1 MELLAKQ
8 LATAMPTLRAPRVWL
23 SVLNEAMERFEID
36 SPPHIAAF
44 LVQVA
49 HASKECRYLED
60 DLRYPAE
67 ALMRMWPQHF
77 PSLATAHP
85 YERNPEKL
93 ANFVYSNRLG
103 NGPPESCDGYR
114 YRGRGLIRIIGRAS
128 YASAGA
134 ALEVDLERQPET
146 LLEPR
151 NAAMSAAWIWR
162 TRAFSE
168 RRVARVTTDC
178 QARGAGLR
186 PLSIFGA
193 VLPAPRR
200 NTIDP
205 GADPCADPA
214 SSSLSTA
221 NGR

>member
-8 LATAMPTLRAPRVWL
+8 IATAMPTLRAPRVWL

-36 SPPHIAAF
+36 SSAHIAAF
-44 LVQVA
+44 LAQVA
-49 HASKECRYLED
+49 HDSNECRYLED
-60 DLRYPAE
+60 DLRFPAE

-77 PSLATAHP
+77 PTLATARP

-114 YRGRGLIRIIGRAS
+114 YRGRGLIRIIGRAN

-134 ALEVDLERQPET
+134 ALEVDLERQPES

-151 NAAMSAAWIWR
+151 NAAMSAAWIWSVLSGR
-162 TRAFSE
+162 TSAPIHFRSSF
-168 RRVARVTTDC
+168 
-178 QARGAGLR
+178 
-186 PLSIFGA
+186 
-193 VLPAPRR
+193 PAQWL
-200 NTIDP
+200 T
-205 GADPCADPA
+205 GQ
-214 SSSLSTA
+214 
-221 NGR
+221 

>member
-23 SVLNEAMERFEID
+23 SMLNEAMERFEID
-36 SPPHIAAF
+36 SSAHIAAF
-44 LVQVA
+44 LALIA
-49 HASKECRYLED
+49 HESNECRYLED

-77 PSLATAHP
+77 PTLATARP

-93 ANFVYSNRLG
+93 ANFVYANRLG

-114 YRGRGLIRIIGRAS
+114 FRGRGLIRITGRAN
-128 YASAGA
+128 YASVGA
-134 ALEVDLERQPET
+134 ALEVDLEGQPES

-162 TRAFSE
+162 CVSARARAGSFSE
-168 RRVARVTTDC
+168 RVR
-178 QARGAGLR
+178 
-186 PLSIFGA
+186 A
-193 VLPAPRR
+193 V
-200 NTIDP
+200 
-205 GADPCADPA
+205 
-214 SSSLSTA
+214 
-221 NGR
+221 